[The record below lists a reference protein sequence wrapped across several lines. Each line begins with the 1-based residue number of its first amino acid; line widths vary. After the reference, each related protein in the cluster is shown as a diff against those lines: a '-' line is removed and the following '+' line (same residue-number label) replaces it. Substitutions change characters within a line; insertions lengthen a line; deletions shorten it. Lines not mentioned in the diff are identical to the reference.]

1 MAKRETKKWKIDDKK
16 VINLVFDMVKCAAI
30 YLIFFFLYLGFL
42 VYISMENP
50 TALEAWIWL
59 SLSLLLLLL
68 GSYFIL
74 SFRFHN
80 SLFQM
85 AAFFSAIAALSSTSS
100 FFTWLLTLFIIGIIT
115 SFLRIIGF
123 EIKFNPVLYFRG
135 KKVEESKK
143 QNGKRK

>member
-100 FFTWLLTLFIIGIIT
+100 FFTWFLTLFIIGIIT